1 MRAFAHYA
9 LEGFFVA
16 LEFVLI
22 WWVTTR
28 FLAWNRA
35 RSSAAR
41 QRLLFKLRLPDW
53 IKWLEFV
60 LLGPIFGLSTI
71 GSLFISFHLYE
82 LLHAHR
88 AGPWAQVLILV
99 PGCFLALMFSL
110 FAINFIEWVI
120 PPLRRANEKAME
132 GLPAASFHQSNKDF
146 LHVVEWASPACLA
159 LWIIGFV
166 LK

>member
-1 MRAFAHYA
+1 VRAFADYA

-120 PPLRRANEKAME
+120 PPLRRADEKAME